1 MLVDFI
7 DIEIF
12 ALTFKLYINLFIIVF
27 LELYIVLHFTGEEP
41 LKWKYCIKVIKVDLR
56 SSFSCIPS
64 TFQVTSVILRPY
76 KMLNV
81 IPQFCIAQLFCAQ
94 FRNSNLTKDA
104 KVSYLG
110 WGDKPILSQ
119 EGTNLI
125 FSFLKKITFLSSFQ
139 DLDMSRLV
147 LTCSSY
153 YKHMPQKLTSINQH
167 LCRVLSSNN

>member
-1 MLVDFI
+1 MISLISRFLPWHSI
-7 DIEIF
+7 
-12 ALTFKLYINLFIIVF
+12 YI
-27 LELYIVLHFTGEEP
+27 YIYYYYCCFGAIYFVLHFTGEEP

-81 IPQFCIAQLFCAQ
+81 IPQFCIAHLFCVQ

-125 FSFLKKITFLSSFQ
+125 FSSLEKITFLSSFQ

-153 YKHMPQKLTSINQH
+153 YKHMPQKRTSINQH